1 MGAGAADAVAM
12 VQARM
17 PAAAK
22 DVKNFLFIAIT
33 SLLPLLNPDLV
44 GIASG
49 KGFQRKTE
57 NLFHPLRRKGM
68 L

>member
-1 MGAGAADAVAM
+1 
-12 VQARM
+12 
-17 PAAAK
+17 
-22 DVKNFLFIAIT
+22 
-33 SLLPLLNPDLV
+33 LLPLLNPDLV